1 MGMEEIVTP
10 TDQELVAAARGGES
24 EAFDALMRR
33 YERLVYRVAH
43 GFVCEREAA
52 LDLSQAIFLKV
63 FRSLDGFRGES
74 SFKTWLLRIAYHES
88 INETKRAGR
97 RESEELDAEH
107 PRLAAPP
114 EQESV
119 LLAAE
124 RRGVLARALG
134 GLHHRYRAAVV
145 LRYHEGLP
153 IRDIAA
159 MLDCSETMTKNL
171 LHRGV
176 RRLRE
181 AVVEAL

>member
-1 MGMEEIVTP
+1 MSVGESVTP
-10 TDQELVAAARGGES
+10 SDQELVTAARSGDGES
-24 EAFDALMRR
+24 FDALMRR
-33 YERLVYRVAH
+33 YERLVFRVAH

-52 LDLSQAIFLKV
+52 LDLSQAIFLKA
-63 FRSLDGFRGES
+63 FRSLDGFRGEA

-97 RESEELDAEH
+97 RRSEPLDAES
-107 PRLAAPP
+107 PRFSTPA
-114 EQESV
+114 EQEDG

-124 RRGVLARALG
+124 RRSVLARALAS
-134 GLHHRYRAAVV
+134 LHHRYRAAVV

-159 MLDCSETMTKNL
+159 MLDCSEAMTKNL

-176 RRLRE
+176 RRLRR
-181 AVVEAL
+181 AVVEGV